1 MTDLF
6 NYSAPALPSP
16 PKERA
21 FDGKTYEPDQDHA
34 RLKGQLWRVFQL
46 MSDGKWRT
54 LTEIAEQAGGSEAGV
69 SARLRDLRKEK
80 YGSREIER
88 KRVDGGLWCYRMKPL
103 GDVSLIGGAE

>member
-6 NYSAPALPSP
+6 GYDAMLPSP
-16 PKERA
+16 PRAKA
-21 FDGKTYEPDQDHA
+21 FDGVTYEADRDHT

-46 MSDGKWRT
+46 MSDGKWRA

-69 SARLRDLRKEK
+69 SARLRDLRKSK

-88 KRVDGGLWCYRMKPL
+88 KRVDGGLWRYRMKQK
-103 GDVSLIGGAE
+103 GDVSLIGGAA